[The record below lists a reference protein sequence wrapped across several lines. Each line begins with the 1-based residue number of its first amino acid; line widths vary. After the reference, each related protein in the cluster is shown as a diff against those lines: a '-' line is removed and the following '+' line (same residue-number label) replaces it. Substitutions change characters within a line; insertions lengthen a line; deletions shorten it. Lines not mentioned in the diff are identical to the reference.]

1 MDLSWIT
8 DREFIV
14 WVIFIQTCI
23 LILAIYVLLQYGF
36 NIRIFHIN
44 VNSTAEIPKTVFSY
58 VIEVV

>member
-44 VNSTAEIPKTVFSY
+44 VNSTAEIPKTVFDIT
-58 VIEVV
+58 VRAI